1 MTNAEA
7 EKILEDAVSKL
18 GEHFEAVQVLV
29 SWVDEGA
36 THFIP
41 RGSGNWYS
49 RQGMAKA
56 YTDRE
61 ISSETADQLALRLK
75 LDD

>member
-1 MTNAEA
+1 MTNEEA
-7 EKILEDAVSKL
+7 EKIIEEAVAKL
-18 GEHFEAVQVLV
+18 GEHFDAVQVLV

-36 THFIP
+36 THFMP

-61 ISSETADQLALRLK
+61 ISSETADQLASRLK
-75 LDD
+75 PDD